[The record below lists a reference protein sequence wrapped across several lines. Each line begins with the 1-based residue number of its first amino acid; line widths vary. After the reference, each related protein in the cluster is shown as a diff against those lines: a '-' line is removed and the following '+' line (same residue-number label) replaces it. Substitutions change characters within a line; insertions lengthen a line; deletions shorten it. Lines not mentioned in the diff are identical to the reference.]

1 MIQVIIPL
9 LEILIEDK
17 NHEILKNACAA
28 CLSIAENLIVEDR
41 ASHILTL
48 ILRILHD
55 EEEETKLKAL
65 GALKSLIPLL
75 NPDVCECFV
84 MKEALILAAENIVK
98 VRKAVAECIPK
109 LCKGIKTEESVQKLL
124 FTFRDLVKDNIW
136 GVRKACA
143 DTINDLFDGFNNTS
157 QDLFVLALFL
167 DLLKDKSNN
176 VKQCI
181 WVQLGPCI
189 HKCKVTVPEEMIE
202 AYVELSKNISNKG
215 EFQVHFSFYLPAV
228 LDKLGKLRW
237 ETLKP
242 GILSIVQE
250 SEIKAK
256 KSLLAGFHEIGKILG
271 PDLATEELCPI
282 YENIFSEN
290 SVTKQ
295 LAVNCLSKFLRTIR
309 SDRRNNFIK
318 YLKVLHKFT
327 AVWRIRLSVA
337 EQLVEL
343 MDLFEFALVL
353 AEFYPIVMNLVAD
366 KVWKIRYCAALA
378 LGKLVSLVVRAG
390 DSHQILLEFRNMA
403 SGNWNEKL
411 VFITACQ
418 ELAEMS
424 NFEELYGE
432 EFMALCEDKAVN
444 IRIACAK
451 VLKKVNSDYEDFW
464 SQVKKKLVHDFDAD
478 VRYEVLGNY
487 DMDRGVVKLRPNAE
501 KHIILMSPMFRA
513 LFKDEDVDEV
523 INFRPEA
530 YQLLGYLKAAVTPD
544 ATGFV
549 ERLSFDVAQ
558 KAKMLIEF

>member
-1 MIQVIIPL
+1 M
-9 LEILIEDK
+9 
-17 NHEILKNACAA
+17 
-28 CLSIAENLIVEDR
+28 IAENLSAEDR
-41 ASHILTL
+41 ASHVLTL

-98 VRKAVAECIPK
+98 VRKGVAECIPK
-109 LCKGIKTEESVQKLL
+109 LCQSIKTQESVQKLL

-143 DTINDLFDGFNNTS
+143 DTIADLFDGFNNTS

-202 AYVELSKNISNKG
+202 AFVELSKNISNKG

-228 LDKLGKLRW
+228 LDKLGKIRW

-242 GILSIVQE
+242 GVLAIAQE
-250 SEIKAK
+250 SEIRAK
-256 KSLLAGFHEIGKILG
+256 KPLLAGFHEIGKILG

-282 YENIFSEN
+282 YESIFSEN

-295 LAVNCLSKFLRTIR
+295 LAVNCLSRFLRTIR
-309 SDRRNNFIK
+309 LDKRSNFVK

-337 EQLVEL
+337 EQLVDL
-343 MDLFEFALVL
+343 MEVFEFGVALTD
-353 AEFYPIVMNLVAD
+353 FYPIVMALVTD
-366 KVWKIRYCAALA
+366 KVWKIRDCAALA
-378 LGKLVSLVVRAG
+378 LGKLVSLVVKTG
-390 DSHQILLEFRNMA
+390 LSHQILVDFRAMA
-403 SGNWNEKL
+403 TGNCNEKL

-418 ELAEMS
+418 ELAS
-424 NFEELYGE
+424 ISTFEDLYGE
-432 EFMALCEDKAVN
+432 EFRALCEDKAAN

-451 VLKKVNSDYEDFW
+451 VLKKVKTDDEDFW
-464 SQVKKKLVHDFDAD
+464 TQVKKKLVHDFDAD
-478 VRYEVLGNY
+478 VRFEVLGNY
-487 DMDRGVVKLRPNAE
+487 DMDRGVMKLRPNAE

-513 LFKDEDVDEV
+513 LFRDEDVDEI

-558 KAKMLIEF
+558 KAKMLIDL